1 MPKTRKKS
9 VKTKVGKNHP
19 IVADLKKV
27 EKKKSEKPKI
37 DFKKIKIEDL
47 EGKNFEDSRK
57 LDRFFREKEEI
68 SETEEEISD
77 LGFQQ
82 FLQPLI
88 PRKTVPVLERVAI
101 AQNTEL
107 EQQLAGVRINARE
120 NEEEKTITYAGGKS
134 EYLSETRTEGPRV
147 KYTETPNY
155 NPTVKEKKDENPNR
169 LIGRTAR
176 KEWKENEREE
186 RWQMEGQI
194 SIEKNPEKKYLEKGQ
209 Y

>member
-47 EGKNFEDSRK
+47 ERKNFEDSRK

-107 EQQLAGVRINARE
+107 EQQLAGVRINPRE

-194 SIEKNPEKKYLEKGQ
+194 SIEETPEKKYLEKGQ

>member
-194 SIEKNPEKKYLEKGQ
+194 SIEETPEKKYLEKGQ

>member
-47 EGKNFEDSRK
+47 ERKNFEDSRK

-194 SIEKNPEKKYLEKGQ
+194 SIEETPEKKYLEKGQ